1 VSIRSWRIIQ
11 ARYADRAFEG
21 EGARLFG
28 GRWNRPGTRM
38 IYTSESLSLAT
49 LEILVNLDSPDTLD
63 QYLSIPVEFD
73 EELCKALE
81 FDALPGNWASDPP
94 PPGTQQIGSNWVA
107 ARESAVL
114 VVPSAVVRREHNFL
128 LNPEHPDFSQVRIG
142 NPSEFALDPRLVR
155 GF

>member
-1 VSIRSWRIIQ
+1 
-11 ARYADRAFEG
+11 
-21 EGARLFG
+21 
-28 GRWNRPGTRM
+28 M

-73 EELCKALE
+73 EKMCKGLE
-81 FDALPGNWASDPP
+81 FDALPENWASDPP
-94 PPGTQQIGSNWVA
+94 PPGAQQTGSNWAA
-107 ARESAVL
+107 ARESVIL

-142 NPSEFALDPRLVR
+142 SPFEFGLDPRLVR

>member
-1 VSIRSWRIIQ
+1 
-11 ARYADRAFEG
+11 
-21 EGARLFG
+21 
-28 GRWNRPGTRM
+28 M

-63 QYLSIPVEFD
+63 QYLSVPIEFD
-73 EELCKALE
+73 EKICRGLE
-81 FDALPGNWASDPP
+81 HNALPKNWASDPS
-94 PPGTQQIGSNWVA
+94 PPGAQKIGSSWAA

-142 NPSEFALDPRLVR
+142 NPSEFELDPRLVR